1 MPDMAKSMDDQL
13 IAQSGLPRARR
24 LAEAAG
30 IASSDQLVQAVA
42 ERLDVLLSELD
53 SVTDEQLEGI
63 EPATSFSAID
73 DTDGV

>member
-1 MPDMAKSMDDQL
+1 MPYMAKSMDEQL
-13 IAQSGLPRARR
+13 MPLSGLPRARR
-24 LAEAAG
+24 LAEASG
-30 IASSDQLVQAVA
+30 IATSDQLVQAVA

-63 EPATSFSAID
+63 EPATSFSAIE